1 MKNLLLATVFGLAAV
16 TGAQAQTQPGAKAIN
31 TGGAAGAYHTTFCPP
46 IPGVLSNA
54 YFQGYT
60 CTTSAGTVQNIDR
73 VLAQPTNLGFV
84 QFDVFAREAARRPA
98 DFERLAV
105 IRTDVAC
112 ETLFMITRNPDLD
125 FGRVLGLSRRIQFVL
140 PAAASGSTA
149 TFNYL
154 RSLDADGLGRVPDT
168 NITHVAD
175 ATAVINRIANSTQ
188 GEVGF
193 FVQFADYR
201 NANIRLMAESGVRVI
216 PVISREI
223 LRARVGDNPVYQ
235 AQTVQLTQGGM
246 FGLGGRAQTVTSAC
260 TQVALITG
268 SPAAFADRN
277 GQDDARELV
286 ERVRQV
292 PREALLPQDNAVAAI
307 LRGAT
312 RLSQAALD
320 QAVAGV
326 DAAKRAV
333 ENR

>member
-1 MKNLLLATVFGLAAV
+1 MKRFLLASVFALAAV
-16 TGAQAQTQPGAKAIN
+16 THAQAQTQPGAKAIN
-31 TGGAAGAYHTTFCPP
+31 TGGAAGAYHGQFCPP
-46 IPGVLSNA
+46 IPGVLANA

-60 CTTSAGTVQNIDR
+60 CMTSAGTLQNIDR

-98 DFERLAV
+98 EFERLSV
-105 IRTDVAC
+105 IRSDIAC

-125 FGRVLGLSRRIQFVL
+125 FGRVLGLSRRIQFVM
-140 PAAASGSTA
+140 PPAASGSAA

-154 RSLDADGLGRVPDT
+154 RSIDPEGLGRVPDA

-175 ATAVINRIANSTQ
+175 ATAVINRVANSTQ

-201 NANIRLMAESGVRVI
+201 NANIRLLAETGVRVI

-223 LRARVGDNPVYQ
+223 LRARVGDAPVYQ
-235 AQTVQLTQGGM
+235 AETVQLTQGGM
-246 FGLGGRAQTVTSAC
+246 FGIGGRAQTVTSAC

-286 ERVRQV
+286 ERVRAV
-292 PREALLPQDNAVAAI
+292 PRENLLPRDNAMAAI

-312 RLSQAALD
+312 RLSQAAMD

-326 DAAKRAV
+326 EAARRAV

>member
-1 MKNLLLATVFGLAAV
+1 MKRFLLASVFALAAV

-31 TGGAAGAYHTTFCPP
+31 TGGAAGAYHSTFCPP
-46 IPGVLSNA
+46 IPPVLSNA

-105 IRTDVAC
+105 IRTDIAC

-154 RSLDADGLGRVPDT
+154 RSIDAEGLGRVPDT

-175 ATAVINRIANSTQ
+175 ATAVINRIASSTQ

-235 AQTVQLTQGGM
+235 AQTAQLTQGGM

-260 TQVALITG
+260 TQVGLITG
-268 SPAAFADRN
+268 SPAAYSDRN
-277 GQDDARELV
+277 GQDDAREMV
-286 ERVRQV
+286 ERIRQV

-326 DAAKRAV
+326 EAAKRAV